1 MSKITKELLD
11 EIEER
16 ANDAAKIYGG
26 TWDSALVQLSPE
38 NNVHAITSETT
49 NDVVVSATDDS
60 RESSWLCDYLEIV
73 SPAAILELVKI
84 ARAAE
89 KLVRCKGRYHSEQNY
104 RALAAIFGVTA
115 PDLPPLEG
123 EQEPVADVVAWRK
136 EGEERTCDIRWR
148 RHDVAPGPL
157 YSVPP
162 LVPRIFID
170 GDIDA
175 ETMDKLLDTL
185 KNEIPG
191 QIIAIPSLVMPEE
204 ATPDS
209 IEILAS
215 IRPPHGVAFQWDED
229 QRNAAADAWNAC
241 RSAMTE
247 NKK

>member
-11 EIEER
+11 GIEER
-16 ANDAAKIYGG
+16 AIDAAKIYGG

-49 NDVVVSATDDS
+49 NDVVVSAADDS
-60 RESSWLCDYLEIV
+60 RESSWLCDYLESV

-123 EQEPVADVVAWRK
+123 EQEPVADVVAWHK

-157 YSVPP
+157 YAVPQ
-162 LVPRIFID
+162 
-170 GDIDA
+170 
-175 ETMDKLLDTL
+175 
-185 KNEIPG
+185 IPD
-191 QIIAIPSLVMPEE
+191 E
-204 ATPDS
+204 ATPDN

-215 IRPPHGVAFQWDED
+215 IRPPHGVAYQWDED
-229 QRNAAADAWNAC
+229 QRNAAADSWNAC
-241 RSAMTE
+241 RGAMTE
-247 NKK
+247 NQK

>member
-16 ANDAAKIYGG
+16 ANDAAKIYGD
-26 TWDSALVQLSPE
+26 TWDSALVGDPSGKF
-38 NNVHAITSETT
+38 HAITSEHT
-49 NDVVVSATDDS
+49 NDVVARAADDS
-60 RESSWLCDYLEIV
+60 RESSWLCDYLESV

-104 RALAAIFGVTA
+104 RALAALFGVTV

-157 YSVPP
+157 YAVPQAP
-162 LVPRIFID
+162 EVPAGYVLVPIEPTEAMMLNETSCQHHAWDDPDCSMRQTRRFIWKH
-170 GDIDA
+170 
-175 ETMDKLLDTL
+175 M
-185 KNEIPG
+185 
-191 QIIAIPSLVMPEE
+191 VE
-204 ATPDS
+204 AAPK
-209 IEILAS
+209 IN
-215 IRPPHGVAFQWDED
+215 Q
-229 QRNAAADAWNAC
+229 Q
-241 RSAMTE
+241 
-247 NKK
+247 

>member
-16 ANDAAKIYGG
+16 ANDAAKIYGD
-26 TWDSALVQLSPE
+26 TWDSALVGDPSGKF
-38 NNVHAITSETT
+38 HAITSEHT
-49 NDVVVSATDDS
+49 NDVVARAADDS
-60 RESSWLCDYLEIV
+60 RESSWLCDYLESV
-73 SPAAILELVKI
+73 SPAAILELVNI

-123 EQEPVADVVAWRK
+123 EQEPVADVVAWHK

-148 RHDVAPGPL
+148 RHDIAPGPL
-157 YSVPP
+157 YAVPQ
-162 LVPRIFID
+162 
-170 GDIDA
+170 
-175 ETMDKLLDTL
+175 
-185 KNEIPG
+185 IPD
-191 QIIAIPSLVMPEE
+191 E
-204 ATPDS
+204 ATPDN

-215 IRPPHGVAFQWDED
+215 IRPPHGVAYQWDED

-241 RSAMTE
+241 RGAMTE
-247 NKK
+247 NQK

>member
-16 ANDAAKIYGG
+16 AIDAAKIYGD
-26 TWDSALVQLSPE
+26 TWDSALVGDPSGKF
-38 NNVHAITSETT
+38 HAITSEHT
-49 NDVVVSATDDS
+49 NDVVARAADDS
-60 RESSWLCDYLEIV
+60 RESSWLCDYLESV

-157 YSVPP
+157 YSVPQ
-162 LVPRIFID
+162 
-170 GDIDA
+170 
-175 ETMDKLLDTL
+175 
-185 KNEIPG
+185 IPD
-191 QIIAIPSLVMPEE
+191 E
-204 ATPDS
+204 ATPDN
-209 IEILAS
+209 IQMLAS
-215 IRPPHGVAFQWDED
+215 TFAPRGVTYQWDSDEC
-229 QRNAAADAWNAC
+229 NAAADSWNAC